1 LELSYS
7 KSIELLTYKMK
18 IMKRKITLF
27 ILAALVLWMASVVQA
42 QVSVSTYAGSTAG
55 YTDGSLS
62 EAQFDQPRALLFD
75 ESGNLYVAE
84 YNNEAVRK
92 ITSGGTVST
101 LTTEKIYWP
110 FQMTLADGKLYVM
123 QRGTSSYINQI
134 DMTTG
139 AVTTMSYGSY
149 NYSLGLCSD
158 AAGNLYVS
166 DYHSIYKV
174 PTDTRQKTLLAGGGS
189 ESGFIDGTGSAAR
202 FNYPGYMAIDASGNI
217 YVTDGENHAIRKITP
232 AGVVTTL
239 AGSGTAGSADGTGTA
254 ASFNGP
260 SGIAISPKDGHLYVS
275 EWKNHTIRKI
285 TLPDGVVTT
294 IAGIAGTSGNDNGS
308 GASATFNQ
316 PRGLTFDASGNL
328 YVADHSNHQIRKI
341 TFTITGVADAA
352 ADKEYNLTARKGE
365 IAISSPG
372 KINVQVYSLTGA
384 AIYSST
390 LSAGSHT
397 IPVKQGVYMVKVNGE
412 VEKVVVR

>member
-1 LELSYS
+1 
-7 KSIELLTYKMK
+7 
-18 IMKRKITLF
+18 
-27 ILAALVLWMASVVQA
+27 
-42 QVSVSTYAGSTAG
+42 
-55 YTDGSLS
+55 
-62 EAQFDQPRALLFD
+62 
-75 ESGNLYVAE
+75 
-84 YNNEAVRK
+84 
-92 ITSGGTVST
+92 
-101 LTTEKIYWP
+101 
-110 FQMTLADGKLYVM
+110 
-123 QRGTSSYINQI
+123 
-134 DMTTG
+134 
-139 AVTTMSYGSY
+139 
-149 NYSLGLCSD
+149 
-158 AAGNLYVS
+158 
-166 DYHSIYKV
+166 
-174 PTDTRQKTLLAGGGS
+174 
-189 ESGFIDGTGSAAR
+189 
-202 FNYPGYMAIDASGNI
+202 MAIDASGNI